1 MSSLLCDHRCV
12 CHLALCTQETPSH
25 PPLTE
30 RNAFLSHKAT
40 IEATH
45 TETVKALIMSSLAF
59 DVLNSA
65 AFSYESNT
73 LHIIVIALNWILK
86 DSDLHK
92 TVSQL
97 LKFWVIFI
105 VSQMGFLLR
114 RKKTLQLK
122 PENLRSGWQSLSPH
136 PFKLKWADLRV
147 WFHLL
152 TVTGHSSHV
161 SGQHRGGGYVGPVE
175 GCGCEDPVRRFC
187 LVYQDDCE
195 ASSQPTCQQTRPNL

>member
-1 MSSLLCDHRCV
+1 
-12 CHLALCTQETPSH
+12 
-25 PPLTE
+25 
-30 RNAFLSHKAT
+30 
-40 IEATH
+40 
-45 TETVKALIMSSLAF
+45 MSSLAF

-136 PFKLKWADLRV
+136 PFKLK
-147 WFHLL
+147 
-152 TVTGHSSHV
+152 
-161 SGQHRGGGYVGPVE
+161 
-175 GCGCEDPVRRFC
+175 
-187 LVYQDDCE
+187 
-195 ASSQPTCQQTRPNL
+195 